1 MLSKHMYHNM
11 YHQVHVVPDGD
22 DGHQHMIAGLIP
34 ALHHSQNSIL
44 LFPFQITDRLFDSTF
59 LTDSLGALNK
69 YVMWSGALSTVG
81 PTHGQ
86 QRRNHY
92 RVAKKHDELSH

>member
-1 MLSKHMYHNM
+1 MEINWRQNSQHSAVATSPR
-11 YHQVHVVPDGD
+11 VHR
-22 DGHQHMIAGLIP
+22 
-34 ALHHSQNSIL
+34 QNSIL